1 MPLTDFYSHDGIILV
16 TNITELLLH
25 GYSFTSTFE
34 LSSIITTTQ
43 TLFLI
48 FIYHGNQYQSHIC
61 IYASLFFTYLSQIQN
76 IFGLYSI
83 LFHFSK
89 INIFPW
95 VVAMSQNGVFT
106 ILSVVRSLQM
116 MEKIKHVLGKQRFK
130 ITNTILRASLRFSCK
145 APKKKHI
152 LTKN

>member
-1 MPLTDFYSHDGIILV
+1 MVKVSLVFWYRLLFVLISLMSFTDFYSHDGIILV

-61 IYASLFFTYLSQIQN
+61 IYASLFFTYLS
-76 IFGLYSI
+76 
-83 LFHFSK
+83 
-89 INIFPW
+89 
-95 VVAMSQNGVFT
+95 
-106 ILSVVRSLQM
+106 
-116 MEKIKHVLGKQRFK
+116 
-130 ITNTILRASLRFSCK
+130 
-145 APKKKHI
+145 
-152 LTKN
+152 